1 MANTSGLSIVP
12 FQGAGSINRRKN
24 TTTSAIDN
32 VNVLSKNIDFS
43 FCNYTNTEDI
53 KNEVPRASPRKS
65 KLPDMENKKAS
76 TKSVRLNN
84 NKLCDVSC
92 IKDTLEAHTVNPLEV
107 EWIDLSFNEL
117 TNIDPVIMD
126 FERLQILYFH
136 GNKISDLTQIEKLR
150 NLRHLRKLTLHGN
163 TIENQKMYKQYVL
176 STLPQLHCLDFSLIT
191 NADRI
196 TAATWN
202 KIQNKG
208 PKKQKPKDDED

>member
-117 TNIDPVIMD
+117 TNIDP
-126 FERLQILYFH
+126 
-136 GNKISDLTQIEKLR
+136 
-150 NLRHLRKLTLHGN
+150 
-163 TIENQKMYKQYVL
+163 MYKQYVL